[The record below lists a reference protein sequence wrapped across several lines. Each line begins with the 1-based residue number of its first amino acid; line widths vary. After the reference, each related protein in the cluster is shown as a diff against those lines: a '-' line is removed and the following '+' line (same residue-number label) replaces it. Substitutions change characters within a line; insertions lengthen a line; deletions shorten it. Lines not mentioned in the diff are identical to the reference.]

1 LYRQNFIQFYNIK
14 TAFNKKGELYNEGSE
29 EEYSHQIKYSYCGHE
44 PNSISRV
51 RRNTVGSDFQI
62 LPFDVWADKP
72 QASTAPW
79 DSY

>member
-1 LYRQNFIQFYNIK
+1 MK
-14 TAFNKKGELYNEGSE
+14 GSE
-29 EEYSHQIKYSYCGHE
+29 EEYSHQIKYSCCGRE
-44 PNSISRV
+44 PNSIYRV
-51 RRNTVGSDFQI
+51 RRNTVGSHFLI